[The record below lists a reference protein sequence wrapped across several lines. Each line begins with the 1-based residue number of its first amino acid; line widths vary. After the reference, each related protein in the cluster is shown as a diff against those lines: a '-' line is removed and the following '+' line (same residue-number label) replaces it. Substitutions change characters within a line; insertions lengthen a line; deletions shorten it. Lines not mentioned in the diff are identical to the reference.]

1 MGRVEGRIKIESYF
15 QRGEKRRERKI
26 DVDVE
31 ARRVYIRYTY
41 KWVGWIKASVV
52 TFHVSRYIF
61 FPLSPPPLSRLELRF
76 SDFSRRYFSR
86 GKYLRVLFFTRFAC
100 LYRFEILCLR
110 CPFFLSFF
118 FLLLTWISFEFPSI
132 RVCLFSFAP
141 WNILLWISFQ
151 LFKPRYRCRSISFS
165 LCDQPSLRSWHAL
178 SINPATR
185 CF

>member
-1 MGRVEGRIKIESYF
+1 M
-15 QRGEKRRERKI
+15 
-26 DVDVE
+26 
-31 ARRVYIRYTY
+31 
-41 KWVGWIKASVV
+41 

-118 FLLLTWISFEFPSI
+118 FFIINMNFVRISLYSRLPFFPWLHEIYFFEFLFNFSSPVIVAARFLSLFATSE
-132 RVCLFSFAP
+132 VCDPGTLYQLVP
-141 WNILLWISFQ
+141 LLDAFN
-151 LFKPRYRCRSISFS
+151 FRSRFLAIKT
-165 LCDQPSLRSWHAL
+165 L
-178 SINPATR
+178 
-185 CF
+185 